1 MIGLFL
7 LLALSA
13 SVGGVIGGFIV
24 LSFIKNKNNES
35 NR

>member
-7 LLALSA
+7 LVALAG

-24 LSFIKNKNNES
+24 LSYVDSNK
-35 NR
+35 